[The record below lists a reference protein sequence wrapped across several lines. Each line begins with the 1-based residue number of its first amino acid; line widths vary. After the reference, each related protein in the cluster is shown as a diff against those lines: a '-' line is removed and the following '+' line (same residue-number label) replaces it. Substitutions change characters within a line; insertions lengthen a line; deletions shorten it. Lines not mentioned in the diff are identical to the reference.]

1 MLVVFSEWQKKR
13 AAARAGDAATNLLL
27 LHNWLADHGCHAP
40 TPEEAIHVLNKA
52 ACQRAKSEVPSV
64 LREGE
69 READSCSL
77 CLKEEGREE
86 RRWQMVSVHVEG
98 RDLLYM

>member
-1 MLVVFSEWQKKR
+1 MFSLVVLFTLFLGLVGVLVVFSEWQKR
-13 AAARAGDAATNLLL
+13 RVAARAGDAATNLLL

-52 ACQRAKSEVPSV
+52 ACQRAKSEVLRGVPNV

-69 READSCSL
+69 REGDSCSL
-77 CLKEEGREE
+77 QVG
-86 RRWQMVSVHVEG
+86 V
-98 RDLLYM
+98 

>member
-1 MLVVFSEWQKKR
+1 MFSLVVLFTLFLGLVGVLVVFSEWQKKR

-69 READSCSL
+69 REAGSCSL
-77 CLKEEGREE
+77 QVG
-86 RRWQMVSVHVEG
+86 V
-98 RDLLYM
+98 